1 MKVMISIPMA
11 GKHDET
17 VKKEYNDIVEKFKR
31 LHIEVADTYF
41 TDDTTDISRPGI
53 HFLAKSIEAM
63 KDVDAVYFADGW
75 RNARGCEI
83 EHQVCIKYGIKTLY
97 SDFLNYG
104 DQGISAKINNGSIT
118 VNSDGLIGSNSGIVY
133 R

>member
-1 MKVMISIPMA
+1 MKVMISMPMA

-17 VKKEYNDIVEKFKR
+17 VKKEYNDIVEQFKK
-31 LHIEVADTYF
+31 LHIEVVDTYF

-83 EHQVCIKYGIKTLY
+83 EHQACIKYGIKTLY

-104 DQGISAKINNGSIT
+104 EQGISAKINNGSIT